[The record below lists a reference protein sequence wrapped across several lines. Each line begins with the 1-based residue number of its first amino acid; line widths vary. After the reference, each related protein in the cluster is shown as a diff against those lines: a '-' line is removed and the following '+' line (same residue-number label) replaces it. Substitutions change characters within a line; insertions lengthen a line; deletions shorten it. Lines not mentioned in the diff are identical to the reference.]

1 MKVQAYS
8 QDLRERVLRALERG
22 DRPHDI
28 ARRFEVSRV
37 WVYNVRRRVET
48 HGERKA
54 HRIGGHRR
62 SQLAHM
68 EGLLR
73 AWIAAEPEL
82 TLSELQERL
91 MDQGLSIKIGTLWH
105 QLNKWDLT
113 LKRNPLRRLARVR
126 KDPNTTPRLELSPNN
141 YMREASDQAPPSIPL
156 E

>member
-1 MKVQAYS
+1 
-8 QDLRERVLRALERG
+8 
-22 DRPHDI
+22 
-28 ARRFEVSRV
+28 
-37 WVYNVRRRVET
+37 
-48 HGERKA
+48 
-54 HRIGGHRR
+54 
-62 SQLAHM
+62 
-68 EGLLR
+68 
-73 AWIAAEPEL
+73 
-82 TLSELQERL
+82 